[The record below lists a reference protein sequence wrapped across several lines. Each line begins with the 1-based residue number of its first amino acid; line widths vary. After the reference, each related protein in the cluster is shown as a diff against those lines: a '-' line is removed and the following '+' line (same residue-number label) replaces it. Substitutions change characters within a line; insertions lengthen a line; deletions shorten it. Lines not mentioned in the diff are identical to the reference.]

1 MFLFSTQ
8 TSQGI
13 RRKSSALLL
22 CGFCFLCAAFACAP
36 FAGAE
41 PVPPRKT
48 DALGELQTRLE
59 SEKDKQAA
67 LKKEMAAAESELEGS
82 RKKMVA
88 LGKDLQQSE
97 QALSALEEKV
107 AALQEEQAA
116 LTQKLQSDYGS
127 MGNLV
132 LALQRI
138 RRMPTE
144 TLIIR
149 PGAPLETAQSALLLQ
164 SILPAIGKRAE
175 QLSADLARLKTIG
188 VSLEQ
193 DRAKAASTA
202 EALKA
207 QKGEMQ
213 ALLGKREKLYRSTR
227 SAYDDQAEAVARM
240 AAEAENLQ
248 QLVRRIEQSEKPVR
262 ESPQGENVKRA
273 SRGGKPPP
281 LPGGAWQQP
290 VSGSIATAFGGRDE
304 IGAESEGIRIA
315 ARPGALVTA
324 PAGGIIRFAG
334 TFRNYGNMVIIEH
347 DRGFHSLISGLSR
360 IETAVGR
367 KISAGEP
374 IGTLPGTGAGQ
385 QPRLYYEL
393 RHNGKPVD
401 PAAKFPGLS

>member
-1 MFLFSTQ
+1 MFSLFHP
-8 TSQGI
+8 
-13 RRKSSALLL
+13 AH
-22 CGFCFLCAAFACAP
+22 
-36 FAGAE
+36 AE

-48 DALGELQTRLE
+48 EALGELQTRLE

-67 LKKEMAAAESELEGS
+67 LKKEMATAESELEGS
-82 RKKMVA
+82 RKKMIA

-107 AALQEEQAA
+107 AALQAEQAT

-175 QLSADLARLKTIG
+175 NLSADLARLEAIG
-188 VSLEQ
+188 TALEQ
-193 DRAKAASTA
+193 DRAKTASTA

-207 QKGEMQ
+207 QKDEMQ
-213 ALLGKREKLYRSTR
+213 ALLQKRQKLYRSTR
-227 SAYDDQAEAVARM
+227 TAYDEQAEAVARM

-248 QLVRRIEQSEKPVR
+248 QLVSRIEQSEKPVR
-262 ESPQGENVKRA
+262 EPLQEEKVRRS

-281 LPGGAWQQP
+281 LPGGAWQPP
-290 VSGSIATAFGGRDE
+290 VGGSIATAFGARDD

-324 PAGGIIRFAG
+324 PAGGIVRFAG

-374 IGTLPGTGAGQ
+374 IGSLPGTGAGSP
-385 QPRLYYEL
+385 PRLYYEL